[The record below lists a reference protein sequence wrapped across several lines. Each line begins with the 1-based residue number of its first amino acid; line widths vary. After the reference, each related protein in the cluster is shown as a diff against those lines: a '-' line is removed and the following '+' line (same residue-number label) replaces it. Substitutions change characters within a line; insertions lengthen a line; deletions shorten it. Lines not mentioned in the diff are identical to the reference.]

1 MIKSLQK
8 NLLSYS
14 CATGFAL
21 VGIMF
26 LFQPSAY
33 AVNSVKVT
41 TCSKAHLAFK
51 KCKGDCDKKAKTT
64 LDTGYETTQQSLNT
78 TTKIRGGDERGGTVK
93 SLAGQEKTR
102 IDAAKNDNYTNCLK
116 SCIQPSATAC
126 PDEVTAAAA
135 ETNAKE

>member
-33 AVNSVKVT
+33 AVDNIRESSCPIAEAKYQ
-41 TCSKAHLAFK
+41 TCKTGCDRNASSTIDAGKA
-51 KCKGDCDKKAKTT
+51 
-64 LDTGYETTQQSLNT
+64 TTQSSASSGN
-78 TTKIRGGDERGGTVK
+78 IRTSYK
-93 SLAGQEKTR
+93 SLKGQDKVR
-102 IDAAKNDNYTNCLK
+102 IDAASSGNYKKCVKKCL
-116 SCIQPSATAC
+116 
-126 PDEVTAAAA
+126 VTYTS
-135 ETNAKE
+135 ECKLESN

>member
-33 AVNSVKVT
+33 AVDNI
-41 TCSKAHLAFK
+41 KASSCLEAELAYK
-51 KCKGDCDKKAKTT
+51 KCKSGKSGCDTNASKTIGDGKA
-64 LDTGYETTQQSLNT
+64 TTQSSASSGSIRTSVNSLKDQDKVRMNAA
-78 TTKIRGGDERGGTVK
+78 RSGNY
-93 SLAGQEKTR
+93 KT
-102 IDAAKNDNYTNCLK
+102 
-116 SCIQPSATAC
+116 CIQKCLVTY
-126 PDEVTAAAA
+126 TAACKA
-135 ETNAKE
+135 EAKEKNN